1 MGFAGKYRISWSYF
15 FIDILSVAIL
25 FILCAIFKENT
36 FFLFFSIYKWNMNG
50 SQVWKIPYYLFNFE
64 LEDEQPLQVRDA
76 VLVVRNW
83 KHSKQS
89 DNWAARLSHIWYFV
103 TRRRYKVTRGLP
115 GYLSAF
121 PTTFNRRWFSN
132 LWNRFRIIF
141 LLIFSW
147 RLQGFG

>member
-89 DNWAARLSHIWYFV
+89 DN
-103 TRRRYKVTRGLP
+103 
-115 GYLSAF
+115 
-121 PTTFNRRWFSN
+121 
-132 LWNRFRIIF
+132 
-141 LLIFSW
+141 
-147 RLQGFG
+147 